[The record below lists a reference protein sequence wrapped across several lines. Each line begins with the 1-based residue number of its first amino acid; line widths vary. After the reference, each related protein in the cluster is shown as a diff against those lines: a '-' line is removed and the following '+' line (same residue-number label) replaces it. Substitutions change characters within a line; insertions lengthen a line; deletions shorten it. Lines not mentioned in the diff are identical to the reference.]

1 MSSDLEH
8 QESLKR
14 QPVISEN
21 FHASDA
27 DVVFRSSDNVLFR
40 IHRKNLETQA
50 GAFPPP
56 EFKTDGEV
64 ISFAEN
70 STTLEYLFC
79 YVYPQL
85 HPDIEELGIEHLYNL
100 AEAAE
105 KYEVYNVMAMCK
117 SRMRQLAETY
127 PSQVFSYAFKHGYS
141 DIMTSAMP
149 PLLDL
154 PLDTAVKSLL
164 PDLVIPWV
172 RNSSLSYDL
181 R

>member
-1 MSSDLEH
+1 MEP
-8 QESLKR
+8 QEIASEN

-27 DVVFRSSDNVLFR
+27 DVVFRSSDNILFH
-40 IHRKNLETQA
+40 IHRKNLETQT

-56 EFKTDGEV
+56 DSKTDGEV
-64 ISFAEN
+64 VPLTED
-70 STTLEYLFC
+70 STTLENLFR

-100 AEAAE
+100 AE
-105 KYEVYNVMAMCK
+105 KSEVYNVMAMCK
-117 SRMRQLAETY
+117 SRMRHLAGSH
-127 PSQVFSYAFKHGYS
+127 PSQIFSYAFKHGYS
-141 DIMTSAMP
+141 DIMTSAVP
-149 PLLDL
+149 ALLDL